1 MLALILMSINSK
13 DDIVEKYHRNEYKV
27 NSNMNSM
34 TISEHL
40 KKCELLDFHCKHVAI
55 SNMLRTSVDIKY
67 NSENSY

>member
-1 MLALILMSINSK
+1 MFYSINSIYLRLSPVLCTSCAQQREHLLALILMSINSK

-40 KKCELLDFHCKHVAI
+40 K
-55 SNMLRTSVDIKY
+55 SVNY
-67 NSENSY
+67 